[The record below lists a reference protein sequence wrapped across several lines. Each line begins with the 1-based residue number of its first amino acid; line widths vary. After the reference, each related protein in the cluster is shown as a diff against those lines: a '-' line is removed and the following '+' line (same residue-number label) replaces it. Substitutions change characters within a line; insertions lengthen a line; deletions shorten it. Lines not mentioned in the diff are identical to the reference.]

1 MGVWSGTRATMA
13 VRARV
18 WAWPGVLAGVFLLG
32 ILSCK
37 KAAPAK
43 PIPITPLQGLVNSD
57 TNLTYFHQMLIDAND
72 VGLLK
77 DTTAS
82 LLIPTNAVLRQAGYT
97 PVIID
102 STSAFVLDEMLRYNY
117 VLSGTI
123 SGDSGYASYATLLGA
138 PLYIEQDT
146 SSGLLLLNGSAT
158 VESTPLT
165 VGKASVYYLTSLVPL
180 AADSLPALLQSDS
193 TLSFFATALAI
204 TNLYDSTLLT
214 GSYTILAPVNAAFMQ
229 AGYDSIGAID
239 SANVDT
245 LMALVQGQ
253 IIKGFYFTNSF
264 PIPGPVF
271 DVLGNAVTVGQA
283 GSGTLQFAASGNSVP
298 VNWLSGNLIS
308 GSNIVVHRTDGLLS
322 P

>member
-1 MGVWSGTRATMA
+1 MQKRVWPRATRCAGTRIGEWVGTLTGLFI
-13 VRARV
+13 V
-18 WAWPGVLAGVFLLG
+18 GF
-32 ILSCK
+32 LSCK
-37 KAAPAK
+37 KAPPPK
-43 PIPITPLQGLVNSD
+43 PIPITPLQTLVNSD
-57 TNLTYFHQMLIDAND
+57 TSLTLFHEMLIDAND

-82 LLIPTNAVLRQAGYT
+82 LLIPTNAVLEQAGYN
-97 PVIID
+97 PAVID
-102 STSAFVLDEMLRYNY
+102 STSSYVLDEMLRYDY
-117 VLSGTI
+117 VLSPTI
-123 SGDSGYASYATLLGA
+123 NPDSGYTAYATELGT
-138 PLYIEQDT
+138 PLYIEKDT
-146 SSGLLLLNGSAT
+146 ASGLLLLNASAT
-158 VESTPLT
+158 AVSTPIS
-165 VGKASVYYLTSLVPL
+165 VGKASVYYLTSLVPA

-193 TLSFFATALAI
+193 TLTFFTAAMAI

-214 GSYTILAPVNAAFMQ
+214 GSYTILAPVNSAFIN

-245 LMALVQGQ
+245 LIALVQGQ
-253 IIKGFYFTNSF
+253 IIKGFYLTNSF

-271 DVLGNAVTVGQA
+271 DVLGNAVTVGQNN
-283 GSGTLQFAASGNSVP
+283 GVLQFSASGNPIP

>member
-1 MGVWSGTRATMA
+1 MGALSGLFFI
-13 VRARV
+13 
-18 WAWPGVLAGVFLLG
+18 GF
-32 ILSCK
+32 LSCK
-37 KAAPAK
+37 KAPPPK
-43 PIPITPLQGLVNSD
+43 PIQITPLQTLVNSD
-57 TNLTYFHQMLIDAND
+57 TSLTLFHEILIDAND

-97 PVIID
+97 NVTID
-102 STSAFVLDEMLRYNY
+102 STSSFVLDEMLRYDY
-117 VLSGTI
+117 VLAPSI
-123 SGDSGYASYATLLGA
+123 SPDSGYSAYPTLLGA

-146 SSGLLLLNGSAT
+146 TSGLLLLNANAT
-158 VESTPLT
+158 AGSTPMK
-165 VGKASVYYLTSLVPL
+165 VGQASVYFLVTLVPA

-193 TLSFFATALAI
+193 TLSFFAAALAL

-214 GSYTILAPVNAAFMQ
+214 GNYTILAPVNSAFMQ

-245 LMALVQGQ
+245 LIALVQGQ
-253 IIKGFYFTNSF
+253 IIKGFYLTNSF

-271 DVLGNAVTVGQA
+271 DVMGNAVTVGQNN
-283 GSGTLQFAASGNSVP
+283 GVLQFSAIGNTVP
-298 VNWLSGNLIS
+298 VNWLSGNLVS
-308 GSNIVVHRTDGLLS
+308 GSNIVVHRTDGILS

>member
-1 MGVWSGTRATMA
+1 MGALTGLFFI
-13 VRARV
+13 
-18 WAWPGVLAGVFLLG
+18 GF
-32 ILSCK
+32 LSCK
-37 KAAPAK
+37 KTPPPK
-43 PIPITPLQGLVNSD
+43 PIQITPLQTLVNSD
-57 TNLTYFHQMLIDAND
+57 TSLTLFHEMLIDAND

-82 LLIPTNAVLRQAGYT
+82 LFIPTNAVLRQAGYT
-97 PVIID
+97 NVTID
-102 STSAFVLDEMLRYNY
+102 STSSFILDEMLRYDY
-117 VLSGTI
+117 VLAPSI
-123 SGDSGYASYATLLGA
+123 APDSGYSAYPTLLGA
-138 PLYIEQDT
+138 SLYIEQDT
-146 SSGLLLLNGSAT
+146 ASGLLLLNANAT
-158 VESTPLT
+158 AGSTPMT
-165 VGKASVYYLTSLVPL
+165 VGKASVYFLNTLVPP

-214 GSYTILAPVNAAFMQ
+214 GSYTILAPVNSAFIQ
-229 AGYDSIGAID
+229 AGYDSIGAVD

-245 LMALVQGQ
+245 LIALVQGQ
-253 IIKGFYFTNSF
+253 IIKGFYLTNSF

-271 DVLGNAVTVGQA
+271 DVMGNAVTVGQN
-283 GSGTLQFAASGNSVP
+283 SGVLQFSASGNAVP